1 MPNFMPDFR
10 VAISFKKPLSSR
22 TAADGTTIDND
33 APEASETSP
42 LLSSEPEDRPATAT
56 ESSPLL
62 SDGDHQESEEDESD
76 SLNRSASKSESRWR
90 WPSIIA
96 ILILAALTVV
106 VMVLGFLVPPA
117 VKSYAENAAVLEP
130 TGLSLES
137 LTPDGVRA
145 RIQASF
151 KLDGSRVKDDTAR
164 RLGRLATSIVRTL
177 DTEETKVRVHL
188 PTYDNL
194 LLGSAVVPPLSI
206 NLVDGQT
213 TVLDFVA
220 DLSPGDAESLRRI
233 ANDWLDGK
241 LEQVKVTGSAAL
253 SLKTGILPLG
263 THDIVESMVFE
274 AKQIPSIPEY
284 KIDRLN
290 IHDVPTGD
298 GGRMAVGA
306 NASIVAY
313 NDYPIGLTVPQLA
326 FDLLVPNCDPSEPR
340 IMVATAITEP
350 IDVEPHANVTVDAI
364 GLINDI
370 PDTLTR
376 ACPLTN
382 MSPLDN
388 FFKRYMHGED
398 AQIFVRGQ
406 DSDKSDIPE
415 WIRSFL
421 SSVTVPISF
430 PGQSF
435 NDAIRNL
442 SLTDVDFKL
451 PSPFAD
457 PNDPDSKARVSGTVD
472 ILAELPSELNVDI
485 GVNNLRASGDLFYKG
500 EKFGELNVEQ
510 WQKANS
516 SKTIDPED
524 EKSLLRITS
533 RITNVPLDITDG
545 DVFSDVMGEL
555 LLGGKDV
562 VLDVEARV
570 DIKVSTVLGDLV
582 LRDVPAKGKIPVK
595 QLPGKSLTKIEPRV
609 SNLVILNTTKHA
621 VHMQASV
628 NITNPT
634 PYTASIPSANVH
646 VYHGEL
652 IIGEVIVNHLDVQL
666 GNNSNLVV
674 LATWDP
680 VSLGGEKSHKAA
692 AQLLSDYLS
701 GKNTTL
707 TFKTHKGSIPGMPII
722 GDALSKFNIS
732 LPTPRIKLP
741 GDKSG
746 KHQGKNFVRDAI
758 FHIFSSTA
766 SFSLASPLKQNV
778 IHIEKI
784 NATAYY
790 NHTEPVGHILYDE
803 PFDAPPGVTETP
815 RLPVTWSA
823 DSIGYDKLIDAM
835 DGSLKLDA
843 KAEATLR
850 IGNWIETVHYEGRGI
865 GARVRI

>member
-1 MPNFMPDFR
+1 MPDFR
-10 VAISFKKPLSSR
+10 VAVSFIKPNSR
-22 TAADGTTIDND
+22 SADASVLNNETRE
-33 APEASETSP
+33 PSETSP
-42 LLSSEPEDRPATAT
+42 LLSTEAEHRPVT
-56 ESSPLL
+56 ETETSPLL
-62 SDGDHQESEEDESD
+62 SDANHHQESEDDESD

-96 ILILAALTVV
+96 IVLLAALTVV

-117 VKSYAENAAVLEP
+117 IKTYAETAAVLEP

-145 RIQASF
+145 RIQANF

-164 RLGRLATSIVRTL
+164 RLGRLATSIVQKL
-177 DTEETKVRVHL
+177 DTEETNVRVHL
-188 PTYDNL
+188 PHYGNA
-194 LLGSAVVPPLSI
+194 LLGSAVVPPLTI
-206 NLVDGQT
+206 NLADGHT
-213 TVLDFVA
+213 TTLDFVA
-220 DLSPGDAESLRRI
+220 DLSPGDAESLRQI
-233 ANDWLDGK
+233 VNDWLDGK

-253 SLKTGILPLG
+253 SIKTGILPLG
-263 THDIVESMVFE
+263 THQVVESMVFE

-298 GGRMAVGA
+298 GSRMAVGA
-306 NASIVAY
+306 NASIIVY
-313 NDYPIGLTVPQLA
+313 NDYSVGLTVPQLA
-326 FDLLVPNCDPSEPR
+326 FDILVPNCDPSESY
-340 IMVATAITEP
+340 IMVATAITHP
-350 IDVEPHANVTVDAI
+350 IDVQPHANVTADAI

-370 PDTLTR
+370 PEKLTQ
-376 ACPLTN
+376 ACPLSK

-388 FFKRYMHGED
+388 FFKHYMNGED

-406 DSDKSDIPE
+406 DSDKSDVPE

-421 SSVTVPISF
+421 NSVTVPISF
-430 PGQSF
+430 PGRSF
-435 NDAIRNL
+435 DDAIRNL

-457 PNDPDSKARVSGTVD
+457 PNDPNSKPRVSGTIQVV
-472 ILAELPSELNVDI
+472 AELPSELNVDI
-485 GVNNLRASGDLFYKG
+485 GVNSLRASGNVYYEGK
-500 EKFGELNVEQ
+500 KFGELDVQ
-510 WQKANS
+510 RWQKANS
-516 SKTIDPED
+516 SKVTDPED
-524 EKSLLRITS
+524 DKAVLNITS
-533 RITNVPLDITDG
+533 RINNVPLDITDG

-555 LLGGKDV
+555 LLGDKDIL
-562 VLDVEARV
+562 LDVESLV

-595 QLPGKSLTKIEPRV
+595 QLPGKSLTKIDPRV

-634 PYTASIPSANVH
+634 PYTASIPFANVH
-646 VYHGEL
+646 VYHKEL
-652 IIGEVIVNHLDVQL
+652 LIGEVTVNHIDFQL
-666 GNNSNLVV
+666 GNNTNLPVF
-674 LATWDP
+674 ATWDP
-680 VSLGGEKSHKAA
+680 VSLGGEESHKAA
-692 AQLLSDYLS
+692 TKLLSDYLS
-701 GKNTTL
+701 GENTTL
-707 TFKTHKGSIPGMPII
+707 TFRTHQGSIPGMPII
-722 GDALSKFNIS
+722 GDALSKFNIT

-741 GDKSG
+741 GDKNG
-746 KHQGKNFVRDAI
+746 RNQGKNFVRDAI
-758 FHIFSSTA
+758 FHVFSSTA
-766 SFSLASPLKQNV
+766 SFNLASPLKQNI
-778 IHIEKI
+778 IHIEMI

-790 NHTEPVGHILYDE
+790 NHTEPVGQILYDE

>member
-1 MPNFMPDFR
+1 MPNFIPDFR
-10 VAISFKKPLSSR
+10 VAISFKKPSSR
-22 TAADGTTIDND
+22 AADGSTLDNE
-33 APEASETSP
+33 APEATETSP
-42 LLSSEPEDRPATAT
+42 LLSSESEHRPVT

-62 SDGDHQESEEDESD
+62 SDADHHESEEDESD
-76 SLNRSASKSESRWR
+76 SLNRSPSKSESRLR

-96 ILILAALTVV
+96 IAVLAALTVV

-164 RLGRLATSIVRTL
+164 RLGRLATSIVRKL

-188 PTYDNL
+188 PNYENA

-220 DLSPGDAESLRRI
+220 DLSPGDAESLRQI

-241 LEQVKVTGSAAL
+241 LQQVKVTGSAAL

-274 AKQIPSIPEY
+274 AKQIPSMPEY

-290 IHDVPTGD
+290 IHDVPV
-298 GGRMAVGA
+298 GGGLMAVGA
-306 NASIVAY
+306 NASIIAY

-326 FDLLVPNCDPSEPR
+326 FDILVPNCDPSEPH

-364 GLINDI
+364 GLISEI

-388 FFKRYMHGED
+388 FFKHYMHGED
-398 AQIFVRGQ
+398 AQVFVRGQ
-406 DSDKSDIPE
+406 DSDTSDIPE
-415 WIRSFL
+415 WIRAFL
-421 SSVTVPISF
+421 NSITVPLSF

-457 PNDPDSKARVSGTVD
+457 PNDPDSKARVSGTVE
-472 ILAELPSELNVDI
+472 ILAALPSELNVDV
-485 GVNNLRASGDLFYKG
+485 GVNSLRASGDLFYKG
-500 EKFGELNVEQ
+500 KKFGELNVQQ

-524 EKSLLRITS
+524 DKALLQITS
-533 RITNVPLDITDG
+533 RIANVPLDITDG

-555 LLGGKDV
+555 LLGDKDIL
-562 VLDVEARV
+562 LDVEARV
-570 DIKVSTVLGDLV
+570 DIKVSTVLGDLA

-609 SNLVILNTTKHA
+609 SNLVILNTTKHG

-634 PYTASIPSANVH
+634 PYTASIPSASIH
-646 VYHGEL
+646 VYHKGL
-652 IIGEVIVNHLDVQL
+652 LIGEVIANNLDVQL
-666 GNNSNLVV
+666 GNNSNLAVF
-674 LATWDP
+674 ATLDP
-680 VSLGGEKSHKAA
+680 VSLGGEESHKVAV
-692 AQLLSDYLS
+692 QLLSDYIS

-707 TFKTHKGSIPGMPII
+707 TFKAHKGSIPGMPVV

-741 GDKSG
+741 GDKGS
-746 KHQGKNFVRDAI
+746 KQQGKNFVRDAI
-758 FHIFSSTA
+758 FHVFSSTA
-766 SFSLASPLKQNV
+766 TFSLASPLKQNV

-784 NATAYY
+784 NATAFY

-803 PFDAPPGVTETP
+803 PIDALPGVTETP
-815 RLPVTWSA
+815 RLPVIWSA

-843 KAEATLR
+843 KAEATIR
-850 IGNWIETVHYEGRGI
+850 IGNWIETVHYEGQGI

>member
-1 MPNFMPDFR
+1 MPNFIPDFR
-10 VAISFKKPLSSR
+10 VAVSFKKPLSRS
-22 TAADGTTIDND
+22 ADGSTLDNET
-33 APEASETSP
+33 PEASETSP
-42 LLSSEPEDRPATAT
+42 LLSSETEHRPAT

-62 SDGDHQESEEDESD
+62 SDAEHQDSEEDESD
-76 SLNRSASKSESRWR
+76 SLNRSPSKSESRLR

-96 ILILAALTVV
+96 IAVLAALTVV

-151 KLDGSRVKDDTAR
+151 RLDGSRVKDDTAR

-177 DTEETKVRVHL
+177 DTDETKVRVHL
-188 PTYDNL
+188 PTYDNA

-220 DLSPGDAESLRRI
+220 DLSPGDAESLRQI

-241 LEQVKVTGSAAL
+241 LQQVKVTGSAAL

-326 FDLLVPNCDPSEPR
+326 FDLLVPNCDPSEPH

-457 PNDPDSKARVSGTVD
+457 PSDPDSKARVSGTVE

-485 GVNNLRASGDLFYKG
+485 GVNSLRASGDLYYKG
-500 EKFGELNVEQ
+500 KKFGELNVEH

-516 SKTIDPED
+516 SKTVDPED
-524 EKSLLRITS
+524 EKSLLQITS

-555 LLGGKDV
+555 LLGDKDIL
-562 VLDVEARV
+562 LDVEARV

-595 QLPGKSLTKIEPRV
+595 QLPGKSLTEIEPRV

-634 PYTASIPSANVH
+634 PYTASIPFANVH
-646 VYHGEL
+646 VYHEGL
-652 IIGEVIVNHLDVQL
+652 LIGEVVANHLDVQL
-666 GNNSNLVV
+666 GNNSNLAVF
-674 LATWDP
+674 ATWDP

-722 GDALSKFNIS
+722 GDALSKFNIT

-746 KHQGKNFVRDAI
+746 KNQGKNFVRDAI
-758 FHIFSSTA
+758 FHVFSSSAT
-766 SFSLASPLKQNV
+766 FSLASPLKQNV

-784 NATAYY
+784 NATAFY

-815 RLPVTWSA
+815 RLPVIWSA

>member
-1 MPNFMPDFR
+1 MPDFR
-10 VAISFKKPLSSR
+10 VAVSFAKPSR
-22 TAADGTTIDND
+22 GTANGSTLDNET
-33 APEASETSP
+33 PEASETSP
-42 LLSSEPEDRPATAT
+42 LLSSGTEQEPVT

-62 SDGDHQESEEDESD
+62 SGDDNHHPENEEDERD
-76 SLNRSASKSESRWR
+76 SLNRSPPKSESRLR

-96 ILILAALTVV
+96 IAILAALTIV

-117 VKSYAENAAVLEP
+117 VKSYAETAAVLEP
-130 TGLSLES
+130 TGLALES
-137 LTPDGVRA
+137 LTPDGIRA

-151 KLDGSRVKDDTAR
+151 KLDGSRVKDGTAR
-164 RLGRLATSIVRTL
+164 RLGRLATSLVRKI
-177 DTEETKVRVHL
+177 DTEETSVRVHL
-188 PTYDNL
+188 PNYDNA

-206 NLVDGQT
+206 NLVDGKT

-220 DLSPGDAESLRRI
+220 DLSPGDAESLRQI

-241 LEQVKVTGSAAL
+241 LQQVKVTGAASL
-253 SLKTGILPLG
+253 RLKTGILPLG
-263 THDIVESMVFE
+263 THEIVESMVFE
-274 AKQIPSIPEY
+274 AKEIPSLPEY

-290 IHDVPTGD
+290 IHDVPAGD

-306 NASIVAY
+306 NASIIAY
-313 NDYPIGLTVPQLA
+313 NDHPIGLTVPQLA
-326 FDLLVPNCDPSEPR
+326 FDILVPNCDPSESH
-340 IMVATAITEP
+340 IMVATAVTQP
-350 IDVEPHANVTVDAI
+350 IDVEPHANVTVDAV

-370 PDTLTR
+370 PEKLTR
-376 ACPLTN
+376 ACPMTK

-406 DSDKSDIPE
+406 DSDKSDVPD
-415 WIRSFL
+415 WLRSFF

-430 PGQSF
+430 PGRSF
-435 NDAIRNL
+435 DDAIRNL

-457 PNDPDSKARVSGTVD
+457 PNDPNSKPRVSGT
-472 ILAELPSELNVDI
+472 IEIIAELPSELNLDI
-485 GVNNLRASGDLFYKG
+485 GVNSLRATGDIFYEGK
-500 EKFGELNVEQ
+500 KFGELNVQ
-510 WQKANS
+510 RWQKAHSN
-516 SKTIDPED
+516 KTTDPED
-524 EKSLLRITS
+524 EKALLQITS
-533 RITNVPLDITDG
+533 RIANVPLDITDG

-555 LLGGKDV
+555 LLGDEDIL
-562 VLDVEARV
+562 LDVEALV

-582 LRDVPAKGKIPVK
+582 FRDVPAKGKIPVK
-595 QLPGKSLTKIEPRV
+595 QLPGKSLTKMDPRV

-634 PYTASIPSANVH
+634 PYTASIPLANVH

-652 IIGEVIVNHLDVQL
+652 LIGEVTVKDLDVQL
-666 GNNSNLVV
+666 GNNSD
-674 LATWDP
+674 LAVFATLDP
-680 VSLGGEKSHKAA
+680 TSVGGEESHKAA
-692 AQLLSDYLS
+692 VKLLSDYVS

-707 TFKTHKGSIPGMPII
+707 TFKSHKGSIPGVPII

-732 LPTPRIKLP
+732 LPTPRLKLP
-741 GDKSG
+741 GDESG
-746 KHQGKNFVRDAI
+746 RDQGKNFVRDAV
-758 FHIFSSTA
+758 FHVFSSTA
-766 SFSLASPLKQNV
+766 TFSLASPLKHNI
-778 IHIEKI
+778 IHIERI
-784 NATAYY
+784 NATAFY

-803 PFDAPPGVTETP
+803 PFDALPGVTETP
-815 RLPVTWSA
+815 RLPVIWST

-850 IGNWIETVHYEGRGI
+850 IGNWIETIHYEGRGI